1 VKKRIYHFFIIA
13 LFLPAGV
20 YAQSEAKDFYTQGC
34 QKSNADETQAAIQ
47 DFNRAIELK
56 PDYAQAFAKR
66 GLAKTNARDYVAALE
81 DFDQA
86 LRLKPDDADTYVNRG
101 HVRNL
106 LNKPK
111 EAIND
116 FSRALKLNPLNK
128 VALNNRG
135 ACRQELKQYRKA
147 IRDYHKCLLLDTGF
161 IPARLNE
168 CLLLKKTGHARE
180 AKIRQESALN
190 LILKNKSNKDT
201 SDALNKD
208 SLRQIREMTQNNVSP
223 IDLNMPQAEAL
234 RNRSLKAS
242 LLILSTRNPSG
253 AQAHFD
259 MGNAKAESGNAQGA
273 VLDYD
278 KAIEL
283 NPKFAEAYEKRGLEK
298 LKLNLKEQA
307 CLDLSKAGELGY
319 KQAYVEIRKLCH

>member
-1 VKKRIYHFFIIA
+1 MKKRICHFFLIT
-13 LFLPAGV
+13 LFLPAGL
-20 YAQSEAKDFYTQGC
+20 YAQSEAQDFYVRGC
-34 QKSNADETQAAIQ
+34 QKSNADEAQAAIQ

-56 PDYAQAFAKR
+56 PGYAQAYAQR
-66 GLAKTNARDYVAALE
+66 GIAQTNARDYAAALE

-86 LRLKPDDADTYVNRG
+86 LRLQPDDADTYVNRG

-111 EAIND
+111 EAIHD
-116 FSRALKLNPLNK
+116 YSRALKFNPLNK

-135 ACRQELKQYRKA
+135 ACRQELKQNRKAMRNYRKS
-147 IRDYHKCLLLDTGF
+147 LLLDTGF

-168 CLLLKKTGHARE
+168 CLLLKKTGHLQE
-180 AKIRQESALN
+180 AKIRQESALKQ
-190 LILKNKSNKDT
+190 IFKKKSNRDT
-201 SDALNKD
+201 SDVLTKD
-208 SLRQIREMTQNNVSP
+208 SLNQIREMAQNNLTP

-234 RNRSLKAS
+234 RHRSLKAS

-259 MGNAKAESGNAQGA
+259 MGNAKADAGDAKGA

-319 KQAYVEIRKLCH
+319 KQAYVDIRKLCH